1 MVVVN
6 PPKRS
11 ELLKIL
17 WKFFFRGFSILTWV
31 KLIAAA

>member
-1 MVVVN
+1 MAVVN
-6 PPKRS
+6 LQKGS
-11 ELLKIL
+11 ELMKIL